1 VLVVGGGVIGSAVAH
16 ALAVRGAAVTLVER
30 GALGGEASSAAAG
43 VLTAGSSEEG
53 DGPRLALRAA
63 SLARFAPLAASLL
76 EETGIDVELTRA
88 GVLELALTDPAED
101 AAAARG
107 GARRAQ
113 GFRVERLDRAALRAA
128 EPLVHPDARG
138 GLLFLDDAVV
148 DAARLVAALA
158 AAAKARSAEV
168 VAGTPVLAVEREGA
182 RLARVRAGTE
192 WITPATVVLAA
203 GAWTPLVAG
212 IAPGLRVEPA
222 RGQMLALRPA
232 RPLCRHVL
240 SYADGYLVP
249 RRSGEVLVG
258 ATVERAGFV
267 KAVTPEGVTALL
279 EKIATLA
286 PAGLAAPITR
296 LWAGLRPWAP
306 DGGPIVGRMPET
318 TNLVLA
324 CGHYR
329 SGVLLA
335 PITAAAVA
343 ALVAGE
349 PPPADAAGFLPP
361 PGTGA

>member
-1 VLVVGGGVIGSAVAH
+1 MLVIGGGVIGCAVAH
-16 ALAVRGAAVTLVER
+16 ALALRGAAVTLVER

-43 VLTAGSSEEG
+43 VLTAGSSEE
-53 DGPRLALRAA
+53 DEGPRLALRAA
-63 SLARFAPLAASLL
+63 SLERFAPLAASLA
-76 EETGIDVELTRA
+76 EETGIDVELNRA
-88 GVLELALTDPAED
+88 GVLELALTEAAEA
-101 AAAARG
+101 AAAAR
-107 GARRAQ
+107 AATRRAQ

-128 EPLVHPDARG
+128 EPLVHPDARAA
-138 GLLFLDDAVV
+138 LLFPDDVVV

-158 AAAKARSAEV
+158 AAAAVHGAEV
-168 VAGTPVLAVEREGA
+168 LPGTPVLAVERQGA

-212 IAPGLRVEPA
+212 IAPGLGVEPA
-222 RGQMLALRPA
+222 RGQMLALRPP

-240 SYADGYLVP
+240 SSADGYLVP

-267 KAVTPEGVTALL
+267 KAVTPDGVTALL
-279 EKIATLA
+279 AKIASLA

-306 DGGPIVGRMPET
+306 DGGPIVGRMPGT

-335 PITAAAVA
+335 PITAALVA

-349 PPPADAAGFLPP
+349 PPPIAGGFLPP